1 MNNQTYTQL
10 SEAIR
15 ALIPDFP
22 QSEENRLTEAQN
34 IERFFETTD
43 TQTKELAEAAELL
56 MKLERQ
62 GGRYEPG

>member
-22 QSEENRLTEAQN
+22 PSEENRLTGAEN
-34 IERFFETTD
+34 IEQFFETAD
-43 TQTKELAEAAELL
+43 AQTKELAETAELL

-62 GGRYEPG
+62 DGCYESG